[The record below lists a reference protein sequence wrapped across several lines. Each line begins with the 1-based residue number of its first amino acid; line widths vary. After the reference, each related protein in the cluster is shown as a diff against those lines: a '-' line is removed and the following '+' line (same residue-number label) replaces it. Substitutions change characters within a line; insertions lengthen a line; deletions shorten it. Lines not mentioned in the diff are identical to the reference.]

1 MVLKILNFSN
11 SVSCLCCQ
19 SEPIYLPSFPG
30 LIAESLQVE
39 QLDRRLPNSGAP
51 NEFSEVKLKNTLAD
65 SPLTDANDNGTAG
78 CSTSAKYPVMQF
90 TVSDV
95 RRRRKNGFMLSHA
108 NKAYCRE
115 KTTR

>member
-1 MVLKILNFSN
+1 M
-11 SVSCLCCQ
+11 SVVYVVSL
-19 SEPIYLPSFPG
+19 SLYTFPSFPG
-30 LIAESLQVE
+30 LTAESLQVE

-65 SPLTDANDNGTAG
+65 SPLTDANDNGI
-78 CSTSAKYPVMQF
+78 AKYPVMQF